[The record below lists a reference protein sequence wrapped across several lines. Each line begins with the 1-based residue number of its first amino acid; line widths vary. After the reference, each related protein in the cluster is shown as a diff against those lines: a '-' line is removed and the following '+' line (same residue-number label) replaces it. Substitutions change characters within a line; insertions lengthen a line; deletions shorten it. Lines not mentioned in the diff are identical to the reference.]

1 MHKIAYL
8 EEQSTQKIQ
17 AAEEARKLERKMER
31 TQSFHS
37 QVDTSESHDVR
48 EPGSPRSPG
57 TAGTF
62 GTRQMT
68 AFSGISVL
76 SSESNM
82 NLRNYATGASWMQG
96 NRGWLTESVPAPNR
110 LLLHSLRDSYRS
122 GVERSFLCDRQA
134 QLHQRDCDVVE
145 VIALLS
151 LRAQTQALNHTHHLL
166 SLSIETSVPSVSPSL
181 LPN

>member
-1 MHKIAYL
+1 MDSVFSCVCLYPHTYVALEQMHKSIPYTFAYMHKFAYI
-8 EEQSTQKIQ
+8 EEQSTQRIQ
-17 AAEEARKLERKMER
+17 AAEEARKMERTQSKMET

-37 QVDTSESHDVR
+37 QVDTAESHGVR
-48 EPGSPRSPG
+48 GPGSPRSPG

-82 NLRNYATGASWMQG
+82 NTRNNATGAGWMQG
-96 NRGWLTESVPAPNR
+96 NRGWLTDRVPAPNR

-122 GVERSFLCDRQA
+122 GVGRSVLCERQA
-134 QLHQRDCDVVE
+134 QLHQRGCDVVE
-145 VIALLS
+145 VTVL
-151 LRAQTQALNHTHHLL
+151 
-166 SLSIETSVPSVSPSL
+166 
-181 LPN
+181 